1 MAWAF
6 GRRVAHKLLHLSKKK
21 AQTGKLS
28 SKEGGKTDAQHPVT
42 KKKPLRRW
50 FLLFSF
56 FLGRCGEKEIS
67 FACFL
72 REREASSSSAPLSVQ
87 KVFFFFYFSS
97 SVSARRVLL
106 SALRKKGRRWGI
118 GHCRPFLFLPRS
130 LHAPSSNWRRRER
143 GRGRR

>member
-21 AQTGKLS
+21 PKQENCRQRKAEKRMHNILS
-28 SKEGGKTDAQHPVT
+28 R